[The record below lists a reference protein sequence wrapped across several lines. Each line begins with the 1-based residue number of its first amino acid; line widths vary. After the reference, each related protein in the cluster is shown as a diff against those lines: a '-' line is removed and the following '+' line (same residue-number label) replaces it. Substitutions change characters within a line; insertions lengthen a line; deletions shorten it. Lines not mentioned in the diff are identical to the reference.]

1 LPGSKRE
8 LRFHDPSF
16 DLFCYH
22 RDDVTRQRDCDLQ
35 SARYGA
41 GMKLLI
47 IDDHPMVRAGI
58 AALLQQQRSDIE
70 TFLAKDAAEGIDLV
84 LNNSDLDA
92 VLLDITLPDMD
103 GIEALKEIGK
113 ARPDLPVIFLT
124 ASESPEDV
132 RRGLAAGA
140 LGYVP
145 KSSTAETLMSAVRLV
160 LSGDVYV
167 PPVVLRDGHS
177 KHRDVAPSVP
187 AFPLTRRQ
195 SEVLQLLAR
204 RLSNKEIGR
213 ELSLSERTVKA
224 HVTAIFRSLR
234 VSNRGEAIEHALRMI
249 DG

>member
-1 LPGSKRE
+1 
-8 LRFHDPSF
+8 
-16 DLFCYH
+16 
-22 RDDVTRQRDCDLQ
+22 
-35 SARYGA
+35 
-41 GMKLLI
+41 MKLLI

-70 TFLAKDAAEGIDLV
+70 TLLAKDAAEGIDFISS
-84 LNNSDLDA
+84 NSDIDA
-92 VLLDITLPDMD
+92 VLLDIALPDMD

-113 ARPDLPVIFLT
+113 ARPDLPVIFLS

-167 PPVVLRDGHS
+167 PPIVLRDGHS
-177 KHRDVAPSVP
+177 KTRDAQTLIP
-187 AFPLTRRQ
+187 AFPLTKRQ

-204 RLSNKEIGR
+204 GLSNKEIGR

-224 HVTAIFRSLR
+224 HVTAIFRSLG
-234 VSNRGEAIEHALRMI
+234 VSNRNEAIEQALRTT
-249 DG
+249 GG